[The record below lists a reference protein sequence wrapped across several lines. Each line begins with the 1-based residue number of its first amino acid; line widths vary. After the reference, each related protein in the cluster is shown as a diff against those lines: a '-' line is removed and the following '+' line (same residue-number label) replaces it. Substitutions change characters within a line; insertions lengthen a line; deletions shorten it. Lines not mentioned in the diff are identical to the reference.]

1 MFEKIKAIRKRYH
14 EKLSWLIRSTG
25 RFSDI
30 FPIAVFLSLVIT
42 VFSSSV
48 SSFIMRVTPLGS
60 LLDLISGGDG
70 NLREF
75 LWNYTVFFGIW
86 IIVLIV
92 MLKRSNRPMFS
103 LLFPGKGQAFRHF
116 CVGTLLGFGSNAFCV
131 LMSVLLGDIKLTY
144 SGFKPVIIIA
154 FMIAVFIQSGAEELT
169 DRMYLYSKLR
179 RRYVS
184 PLVAVVLNSGA
195 FAAMHALNPG
205 FTLTACLE
213 ILVTAL
219 LFSAFVYWYDGL
231 WIAMAFHAAWNFTQ
245 SIFFGLP
252 NSGIV
257 SSYSVFKLDAASA
270 ENGFFYNVGFGVEG
284 SIGSLLVNIAIMAA
298 VIIINLRKPEKKDIW
313 KPFEAPVLAAS
324 TAEKLPEKHDE

>member
-1 MFEKIKAIRKRYH
+1 MTEKTRSIRNRYH
-14 EKLSWLIRSTG
+14 EKFGRLIRSTG

-42 VFSSSV
+42 LFGSSV
-48 SSFIMRVTPLGS
+48 SFYVMRITPLGS
-60 LLDLISGGDG
+60 LLDLITGGDG
-70 NLREF
+70 NLKEF
-75 LWNYTVFFGIW
+75 LWTSTAFFGIW
-86 IIVLIV
+86 IVVLVV
-92 MLKRSNRPMFS
+92 MLRRSNRPMFS

-116 CVGTLLGFGSNAFCV
+116 CVGTLLGFCSNAFCV
-131 LMSVLLGDIKLTY
+131 VISVLLGDIKLTY

-184 PLVAVVLNSGA
+184 PLVAVILNSGT
-195 FAAMHALNPG
+195 FAALHAFNDG
-205 FTLTACLE
+205 FTLTAGLE
-213 ILVTAL
+213 ILATGL
-219 LFSAFVYWYDGL
+219 LFSLFVYWYDGL

-252 NSGIV
+252 NSGVV

-284 SIGSLLVNIAIMAA
+284 SVGSLLVNIAIAAA
-298 VIIINLRKPEKKDIW
+298 V
-313 KPFEAPVLAAS
+313 
-324 TAEKLPEKHDE
+324 